1 MNLLKILYLILG
13 TISLALGLIGI
24 VVPGLPTTPF
34 LLLTAGLWLRG
45 STRFYNWLI
54 RNKYLGP
61 YITNWNKN
69 KGLTKS
75 AKIKAIIFQWIM
87 ITISIIW
94 GIEKDYVR
102 GIVILAGLI
111 GTYVLIFIL
120 PTMKTMKE

>member
-1 MNLLKILYLILG
+1 MLYLILG

-69 KGLTKS
+69 KGLTRS

-120 PTMKTMKE
+120 PTIKTMKE

>member
-1 MNLLKILYLILG
+1 MNLLKMLYLFLG

-34 LLLTAGLWLRG
+34 LLLTAGLWLKG

-69 KGLTKS
+69 KGLTRS

-94 GIEKDYVR
+94 GIEKDYIR
-102 GIVILAGLI
+102 GIVLLAGLI

-120 PTMKTMKE
+120 PTIKTMKE

>member
-1 MNLLKILYLILG
+1 MLYLILG

>member
-1 MNLLKILYLILG
+1 MLYLILG
-13 TISLALGLIGI
+13 TISLAVGLIGI

-69 KGLTKS
+69 KGLTRS

-120 PTMKTMKE
+120 PTIKTMKE